1 MFTLPLFR
9 NVGGKFPPP
18 VFVLVLTCFGG
29 FLFSRS
35 ERDLFI
41 FVIIIVLV
49 ASPFVSVVVDLGFN
63 FFYFGPECLY
73 VCPVFA

>member
-49 ASPFVSVVVDLGFN
+49 ASPFVSVVVELGFE
-63 FFYFGPECLY
+63 FFHFSPECLY
-73 VCPVFA
+73 VGPVVA